1 MAFLFPQGVNYSG
14 PECVQKSHIS
24 DSEAPILILGM
35 ADVFILT
42 NVGEGTRAKLMR
54 VAKGLRQIDVAAAA
68 RVDTIDITRLEKGRY
83 VLPMRR
89 KRILGVLSLLDNDN
103 ESD

>member
-1 MAFLFPQGVNYSG
+1 M
-14 PECVQKSHIS
+14 S
-24 DSEAPILILGM
+24 DVL
-35 ADVFILT
+35 ILT
-42 NVGEGTRAKLMR
+42 NVGEGMRAKLMR

-83 VLPMRR
+83 VLPARQ
-89 KRILGVLSLLDNDN
+89 KRILGVLGLLDNDN

>member
-1 MAFLFPQGVNYSG
+1 MAFFVRKAKHFDWNACKKYIQTILKLLWQYFGM
-14 PECVQKSHIS
+14 S
-24 DSEAPILILGM
+24 DVL
-35 ADVFILT
+35 ILT
-42 NVGEGTRAKLMR
+42 NVGEGMRAKLMR

-83 VLPMRR
+83 VLPARQ
-89 KRILGVLSLLDNDN
+89 KRILGVLGLLDNDN

>member
-1 MAFLFPQGVNYSG
+1 M
-14 PECVQKSHIS
+14 S
-24 DSEAPILILGM
+24 DI
-35 ADVFILT
+35 FILT
-42 NVGEGTRAKLMR
+42 DVSEGMKAKLTR
-54 VAKGLRQIDVAAAA
+54 IAKGLRQIDVAAAA

-89 KRILGVLSLLDNDN
+89 KRILAVLAMGDDN